1 MWQYYCDMNDDYDD
15 WLDEQ
20 HRKEIRETA
29 FVIGIFAI
37 IVTAIILMIIGSAIY
52 RVL

>member
-1 MWQYYCDMNDDYDD
+1 MNDDYDD

-20 HRKEIRETA
+20 NRKQMRETA
-29 FVIGIFAI
+29 FVIGIVAI
-37 IVTAIILMIIGSAIY
+37 MTASIVLMIIGSAIW

>member
-1 MWQYYCDMNDDYDD
+1 MNDDYDD

-20 HRKEIRETA
+20 HRKQMREAA
-29 FVIGIFAI
+29 FVIGIVAI
-37 IVTAIILMIIGSAIY
+37 MAASIVLMIIGSAIW

>member
-1 MWQYYCDMNDDYDD
+1 MNDDYDD

-20 HRKEIRETA
+20 HRKQMRETA
-29 FVIGIFAI
+29 FVIGIVAI
-37 IVTAIILMIIGSAIY
+37 MTASIVLMIIGSAIW

>member
-1 MWQYYCDMNDDYDD
+1 MNDDYDD

-29 FVIGIFAI
+29 FVIGIVAI
-37 IVTAIILMIIGSAIY
+37 TVAAIVLLIIGSAIY